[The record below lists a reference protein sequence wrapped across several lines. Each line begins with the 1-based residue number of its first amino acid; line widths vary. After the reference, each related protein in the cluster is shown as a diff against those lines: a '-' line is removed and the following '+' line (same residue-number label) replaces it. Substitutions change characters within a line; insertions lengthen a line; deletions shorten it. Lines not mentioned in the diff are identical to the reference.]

1 MGIQPGK
8 RKVTFQLLKNPG
20 GVAAED
26 LACIPSSHA
35 AQMWLDRIE
44 FVATAPPS

>member
-1 MGIQPGK
+1 MGIQLGK

-20 GVAAED
+20 GVEAED
-26 LACIPSSHA
+26 LAWIPSSHA